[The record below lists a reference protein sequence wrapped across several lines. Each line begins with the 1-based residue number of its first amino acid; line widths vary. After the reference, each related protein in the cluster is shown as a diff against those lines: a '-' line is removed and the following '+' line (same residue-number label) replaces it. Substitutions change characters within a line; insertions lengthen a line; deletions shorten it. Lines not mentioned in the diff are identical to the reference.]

1 MSDSGC
7 RSVRIDVSDL
17 YAATGRAKLADLSV
31 YERSVLEQAGN
42 GNNVLLTG
50 AGPIWLYLK
59 LAHILHGKVRSLAYE
74 SPVTGI
80 VTIFDH
86 NPFQDDHG
94 ER

>member
-17 YAATGRAKLADLSV
+17 YAATGGAKLADLSV

-50 AGPIWLYLK
+50 AGPVWLYLK
-59 LAHILHGKVRSLAYE
+59 LAHTLHGKVRSLSYE
-74 SPVTGI
+74 SPVTGV

-94 ER
+94 E